1 VQLPGFPDPSKQT
14 PLAILAT
21 HHHLAL
27 FRVGMQDTGG
37 ALLQN
42 FFIYDASDAD
52 NPSCELIRLPT
63 CTLPDIDEHT
73 RLSRH
78 RRRPPPPPGVEYR
91 RVMNLASMG
100 VLSRGEGE
108 RDFAVA
114 ELNFFYPDAPRLA
127 AKVYADIFWL

>member
-1 VQLPGFPDPSKQT
+1 
-14 PLAILAT
+14 
-21 HHHLAL
+21 
-27 FRVGMQDTGG
+27 MQDTRG

-42 FFIYDASDAD
+42 FFIYDASNAD

-73 RLSRH
+73 RLSCH
-78 RRRPPPPPGVEYR
+78 RRCRPPPPPGVEYR

-114 ELNFFYPDAPRLA
+114 ELNFFYPDAPVSMLRFMLTSFGCDHHLNPELMLLDYGTVPA
-127 AKVYADIFWL
+127 